1 MHYHRAFDPML
12 VFYSKSNP
20 WFFRHERWIYPP
32 GSCSRSLATAA
43 AVRTLVV
50 LDVLGL
56 GRSDLDTLAM
66 EPSFAG
72 ITAYPEL
79 ILPVVVTTRTTQCV
93 LMIFLFLLILA
104 STVILILWRWHLG
117 TSRVG
122 FWLAWWLYMCLVP
135 KE

>member
-1 MHYHRAFDPML
+1 MW
-12 VFYSKSNP
+12 VFYRVK
-20 WFFRHERWIYPP
+20 FLVLQARWIYPA
-32 GSCSRSLATAA
+32 GSCPRSLATTA

-66 EPSFAG
+66 EPSLTG

-79 ILPVVVTTRTTQCV
+79 ILSVVVTTRTTQCV
-93 LMIFLFLLILA
+93 FMIFLFLLFLA

-117 TSRVG
+117 T
-122 FWLAWWLYMCLVP
+122 P
-135 KE
+135 